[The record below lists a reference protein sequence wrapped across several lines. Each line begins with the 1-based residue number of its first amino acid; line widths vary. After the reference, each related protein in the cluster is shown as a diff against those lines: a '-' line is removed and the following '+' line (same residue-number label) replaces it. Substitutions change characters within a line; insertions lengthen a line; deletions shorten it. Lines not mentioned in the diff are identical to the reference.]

1 MIGEDF
7 AGDALMVDAGARETE
22 PSVGDLRLK
31 VAMVPGEAVGFGR
44 ACRQRRAGGRR
55 AGGEQEEAGSPNRMK
70 VGVRFGS
77 AVTMCR
83 KLCSC
88 WSASRAVTGISVP
101 MIGSKAV
108 SAATWCSSFRVTSAI
123 WAGLPV
129 T

>member
-1 MIGEDF
+1 M
-7 AGDALMVDAGARETE
+7 
-22 PSVGDLRLK
+22 P
-31 VAMVPGEAVGFGR
+31 
-44 ACRQRRAGGRR
+44 
-55 AGGEQEEAGSPNRMK
+55 EENRKKSGSPNRMK